1 MKPKPTN
8 HFFEDPNTPRL
19 SKQLNPSHPLCLLAK
34 LIDWNELE
42 EEFGAFYSEG
52 NSRPPKPIRLMTG
65 LLMLQ
70 HMSGFSDEQTVR
82 HWVENPYWQYFCGFD
97 ILQWKP
103 PIDPSLMSHFRK
115 RIGKEGME
123 KILEEVIKIA
133 IDSGFVCKKDLSQVI
148 VDTTVMEKNI
158 AYPTD
163 ARLYFKTI
171 EKLIKMAK
179 KTGLCYRQSYSRV
192 TKNLLA
198 EVGRLLHAK
207 QMKRAKRKIKKL
219 KTILRR
225 VYRDIRCKLQ
235 EKEDLKDLFH
245 PLLVKA
251 DKLLYADP
259 KSSQKIYSIHEN
271 DVQCISKG
279 KARVR
284 YEFGC
289 KVSLVI
295 THKQG
300 LALSCQALSGHPY
313 DGHTLK
319 DAIAD
324 AEQRSG
330 HKIKR
335 AAVDKGYIGHNASHV
350 IVYKSGQKRGVRTRS
365 IKHFIKRRQAIE
377 PHIGHMKSEGKL
389 GRNFL
394 KGFLGDQ
401 INSILCGVGH
411 NIRLLFNF
419 FQEKQAFA

>member
-8 HFFEDPNTPRL
+8 HSFEDPNIPRL
-19 SKQLNPSHPLCLLAK
+19 SKQLNPSHPLCLLAE
-34 LIDWNELE
+34 LVEWEELE
-42 EEFGAFYSEG
+42 EEFGTFYSEG

-82 HWVENPYWQYFCGFD
+82 HWVENPYWQYFTGFD

-133 IDSGFVCKKDLSQVI
+133 IQSGFVCTKDLSEVI

-163 ARLYFKTI
+163 ARLYFKMI
-171 EKLIKMAK
+171 EKLIKLAR
-179 KTGLCYRQSYSRV
+179 KTGIVYRQSYARI
-192 TKNLLA
+192 TKHLLL
-198 EVGRLLHAK
+198 EIGHHLHAK
-207 QMKRAKRKIKKL
+207 QMKRAKKKIKRL

-225 VYRDIRCKLQ
+225 VYRDIRRKLQ
-235 EKEDLKDLFH
+235 EKEELKDLFL

-251 DKLLYADP
+251 DKLLHTDP
-259 KSSQKIYSIHEN
+259 KSSQKIYSIHEAQ
-271 DVQCISKG
+271 VQCISKG

-284 YEFGC
+284 YEFGS
-289 KVSLVI
+289 KVSLVV

-319 DAIAD
+319 DAITD

-335 AAVDKGYIGHNASHV
+335 AVVDKGYVGHDASHL
-350 IVYKSGQKRGVRTRS
+350 IVYKSGQKRGVKT
-365 IKHFIKRRQAIE
+365 KFLKCFIKRRQAIE
-377 PHIGHMKSEGKL
+377 PHIGHMKNDGKL

-401 INSILCGVGH
+401 MNAILCGVGH
-411 NIRLLFNF
+411 NLRLLFNF
-419 FQEKQAFA
+419 FQKKHAFA

>member
-19 SKQLNPSHPLCLLAK
+19 SKQLNPSHPLCVLAD
-34 LIDWNELE
+34 IVDWEELE

-70 HMSGFSDEQTVR
+70 HMSGLSDEQTVR
-82 HWVENPYWQYFCGFD
+82 HWVENPYWQYFTGFD

-103 PIDPSLMSHFRK
+103 PIDPSLLSHFRK
-115 RIGKEGME
+115 RVGKAGME
-123 KILEEVIKIA
+123 KILEETIRIA
-133 IDSGFVCKKDLSQVI
+133 IESKFVCTKSLSEVI

-163 ARLYFKTI
+163 AKLYFKMI

-179 KTGLCYRQSYSRV
+179 KTAVAYRQSYARV
-192 TKNLLA
+192 TKRLLL
-198 EVGRLLHAK
+198 EIGRHLHAK

-225 VYRDIRCKLQ
+225 VYRDIRRK
-235 EKEDLKDLFH
+235 LKDKEELKSLFG

-251 DKLLYADP
+251 DKLAYGDP
-259 KSSQKIYSIHEN
+259 KSSQKIYSIHEAE
-271 DVQCISKG
+271 VQCISKG

-289 KVSLVI
+289 KVSLVV

-300 LALSCQALSGHPY
+300 LALSCKALSGHPY

-319 DAIAD
+319 DAIID
-324 AEQRSG
+324 AQQRSG

-335 AAVDKGYIGHNASHV
+335 AAVDKGYVGHNVSDV
-350 IVYKSGQKRGVRTRS
+350 IVYKSGQKRGVKTQALKR
-365 IKHFIKRRQAIE
+365 FIKRRQAIE
-377 PHIGHMKSEGKL
+377 PHIGHMKNDGKL

-394 KGFLGDQ
+394 KGFFGDQ
-401 INSILCGVGH
+401 INGILCGVGH
-411 NIRLLFNF
+411 NLRLLFNF
-419 FQEKQAFA
+419 FQKQQVFA

>member
-8 HFFEDPNTPRL
+8 HSFEDPNIPRL
-19 SKQLNPSHPLCLLAK
+19 SKQLNPSHPLCLLAE
-34 LIDWNELE
+34 LVEWEELE

-123 KILEEVIKIA
+123 KILSEVIKIA
-133 IDSGFVCKKDLSQVI
+133 IQSGFVCTKDLMQVI

-163 ARLYFKTI
+163 ARLYFKMI
-171 EKLIKMAK
+171 EKLIKIAR
-179 KTGLCYRQSYSRV
+179 KTGIAYRQSYRRV
-192 TKNLLA
+192 TKHLLL
-198 EVGRLLHAK
+198 EIGRHLHAK
-207 QMKRAKRKIKKL
+207 QMKRAKRKIKRL
-219 KTILRR
+219 KTILSR
-225 VYRDIRCKLQ
+225 VYRDIRRKLQ
-235 EKEDLKDLFH
+235 EKEELKDLFL
-245 PLLVKA
+245 PLLIKA
-251 DKLLYADP
+251 DKLLHTDP
-259 KSSQKIYSIHEN
+259 KSSQKIYSIHEAQ
-271 DVQCISKG
+271 VQCISKG

-284 YEFGC
+284 YEFGS
-289 KVSLVI
+289 KVSLVV

-319 DAIAD
+319 DAITD

-335 AAVDKGYIGHNASHV
+335 AVVDKGYVGHDASHL
-350 IVYKSGQKRGVRTRS
+350 IIYKSGQKRGVKTKFLKR
-365 IKHFIKRRQAIE
+365 FIKRRSAIE
-377 PHIGHMKSEGKL
+377 PHIGHMKSDGKL

-394 KGFLGDQ
+394 KGFLGDE
-401 INSILCGVGH
+401 INAILCGVGH
-411 NIRLLFNF
+411 NLRLLFNF
-419 FQEKQAFA
+419 FQKKHAFA

>member
-1 MKPKPTN
+1 MKPIPTN
-8 HFFEDPNTPRL
+8 HFFEDSNTPRL
-19 SKQLNPSHPLCLLAK
+19 SRQLNPRHPLCLLAE
-34 LIDWNELE
+34 LVEWEELE
-42 EEFGAFYSEG
+42 EEFGTLYSEG
-52 NSRPPKPIRLMTG
+52 NSRPPKPIRLMSG

-97 ILQWKP
+97 VLQWKP

-115 RIGKEGME
+115 RIGKEGVE

-133 IDSGFVCKKDLSQVI
+133 IQSGFVCTRDLSQVI

-163 ARLYFKTI
+163 ARLYFKMI
-171 EKLIKMAK
+171 EKLIKMAR
-179 KTGLCYRQSYSRV
+179 KTGIVYRQSYRRI
-192 TKNLLA
+192 TKHLLL
-198 EVGRLLHAK
+198 EIGRHLHAK
-207 QMKRAKRKIKKL
+207 QMKRAKRKIKRL
-219 KTILRR
+219 KTLLSR
-225 VYRDIRCKLQ
+225 VYRDIRRKLQ
-235 EKEDLKDLFH
+235 KREDVKNLFQ

-251 DKLLYADP
+251 DKLLHTDP
-259 KSSQKIYSIHEN
+259 KSSKKIYSIHEAE
-271 DVQCISKG
+271 VQCISKG

-284 YEFGC
+284 YEFGS
-289 KVSLVI
+289 KVSLVV

-319 DAIAD
+319 DAIID

-335 AAVDKGYIGHNASHV
+335 AVVDRGYIGHEVSDL
-350 IVYKSGQKRGVRTRS
+350 IVYKSGQKRGVRTWAT
-365 IKHFIKRRQAIE
+365 KCFIKRRQAIE
-377 PHIGHMKSEGKL
+377 PHIGHMKAQGKL
-389 GRNFL
+389 DRCFL

-401 INSILCGVGH
+401 IHSILCGVGH
-411 NIRLLFNF
+411 NLRLLFNF
-419 FQEKQAFA
+419 FQKQQAFA

>member
-1 MKPKPTN
+1 MKPERTN
-8 HFFEDPNTPRL
+8 HSFEDSNIPRL
-19 SKQLNPSHPLCLLAK
+19 SKQLNPSHPLCLLAE
-34 LIDWNELE
+34 LVEWEELE

-70 HMSGFSDEQTVR
+70 HMAGFSDEQTVR

-115 RIGKEGME
+115 RIGKAGME

-133 IDSGFVCKKDLSQVI
+133 IQSGFVCTKDLSQVI

-163 ARLYFKTI
+163 ARLYFKMI
-171 EKLIKMAK
+171 ENLIKMAR
-179 KTGLCYRQSYSRV
+179 KTGIAYRQSYARV
-192 TKNLLA
+192 TKHLLLQI
-198 EVGRLLHAK
+198 GRHLHAK
-207 QMKRAKRKIKKL
+207 QMKRAKKKIKSL
-219 KTILRR
+219 KTLLRR
-225 VYRDIRCKLQ
+225 VYRDIRRKLQ
-235 EKEDLKDLFH
+235 DKKELIDLFH

-251 DKLLYADP
+251 DKLAYGDP
-259 KSSQKIYSIHEN
+259 KSSSKIYSIHEEQ
-271 DVQCISKG
+271 VQCISKG

-330 HKIKR
+330 QKIKR
-335 AAVDKGYIGHNASHV
+335 AVVDKGYVGHGASHL
-350 IVYKSGQKRGVRTRS
+350 IVYKSGQKRGVKTRE
-365 IKHFIKRRQAIE
+365 IKCFIKRRQAIE
-377 PHIGHMKSEGKL
+377 PHIGHMKSDDKL
-389 GRNFL
+389 SCNFL

-401 INSILCGVGH
+401 INGILCGVGH
-411 NIRLLFNF
+411 NLRLLFNF
-419 FQEKQAFA
+419 FQKQQVFT